1 MSGSAVLN
9 IGPIRWLTFLMFMM
23 FAMTT
28 DSVGV
33 IIPQIVAQYGLSVA
47 AAGAFHYAT
56 MSAIAGAAILCG
68 FLADRIG
75 PKRTIL
81 LGLGLF
87 SLTSFLFILGNSFL
101 YFLCLLLVSGAAIG
115 IFKTGALALIGNL
128 CSDNRE
134 HTTTMNLVEGFFG
147 VGAIIGPAI
156 VASLIRN
163 EVSWKWLY
171 AIAGSLCVVLI
182 LIAVC
187 VRYPQSAPSADE
199 PVNLRRTLRMMSN
212 PFAVGF
218 GTAIGLYVAVEASVY
233 VWGPLYLA
241 SYRGEW
247 LLLASYAIAIFF
259 ALRAAARFA
268 GAWLL
273 ARFDWSAVVALMTLA
288 IFLCLIASVAGG
300 VRVAIVSLPLSGL
313 FMAVIYPTLNSKAIS
328 CFRKSEHGAVAGVLL
343 FFTCAG
349 AVLGPLIMGAA
360 IDLLGGAA
368 YAFWLAALFAALLTA
383 GLTYNWLR
391 QPTREILARLNLQ
404 EYGSELQSSAAFA
417 NDQLGGQHL

>member
-1 MSGSAVLN
+1 
-9 IGPIRWLTFLMFMM
+9 MFMM

-33 IIPQIVAQYGLSVA
+33 IIPELIRTFHLGMA
-47 AAGAFHYAT
+47 AAGAFQYAS
-56 MSAIAGAAILCG
+56 MAGIALAGLGLG
-68 FLADRIG
+68 FLADRLGRKATIIIG
-75 PKRTIL
+75 LSLFAATAFAIL
-81 LGLGLF
+81 AGHGFAWFVTLI
-87 SLTSFLFILGNSFL
+87 FLAG
-101 YFLCLLLVSGAAIG
+101 CAIG

-128 CSDNRE
+128 CSGNRE

-182 LIAVC
+182 LMAIC

-273 ARFDWSAVVALMTLA
+273 ARFDWSAVVALMAQA